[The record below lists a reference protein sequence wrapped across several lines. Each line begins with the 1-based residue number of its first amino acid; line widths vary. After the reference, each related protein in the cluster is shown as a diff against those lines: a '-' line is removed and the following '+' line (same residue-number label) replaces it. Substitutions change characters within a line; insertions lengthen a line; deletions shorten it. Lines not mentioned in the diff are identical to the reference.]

1 MLSSEILPKHE
12 LTAYKLKLL
21 NSINPLLSPTLPP
34 SPPLSHSDLSRSS
47 PPLSTPATANATAK
61 RKGAIEVTSGTS
73 GLGLSSGVQNDE
85 APSKR
90 ARLSL
95 SAKPRPPSANP
106 EVKVSGSK
114 ADDTPD
120 LRSSAF
126 PSNSLVPPSPVL
138 AGARPPTTHSSRQSS
153 SFSSEWPSDRIR
165 KLGITYRETARD
177 LKRLGDKVARENKAR
192 KANLLSLVLLADA
205 LVLYVFAFWSD
216 DHATKK
222 VHSQNWTTIFGLL
235 TFVRGAAEKSGI
247 VLVGALCY
255 RMEAYIIHLL
265 STSEQRSLVFRG
277 AQVLSS
283 SPSLLSTPTLAGPH
297 GDRSPQSQGSP
308 SSAQSPPN
316 LIVPPASITHDL
328 LKAYTK
334 ASHEIFRYQR
344 LWDESAVALS
354 PSVLSASFPLTWR
367 LCVETNLDV
376 DAASFVPPVKPWKFA
391 WPVDLQQ
398 TLAIPHTV
406 GFARALLEEFALKE
420 GLEYVPQMVDG

>member
-1 MLSSEILPKHE
+1 MLWG
-12 LTAYKLKLL
+12 Y
-21 NSINPLLSPTLPP
+21 
-34 SPPLSHSDLSRSS
+34 R
-47 PPLSTPATANATAK
+47 
-61 RKGAIEVTSGTS
+61 
-73 GLGLSSGVQNDE
+73 
-85 APSKR
+85 R

-247 VLVGALCY
+247 VLVGALWYVQYFFFLLICQSNNRHPDSY